1 MLFHPL
7 YNADGSLSVFRLIC
21 LTVTACCL
29 LSYPFVKNS
38 GQSSQSA
45 ASSQETASSKTSVLG
60 SFIESDEKKE
70 LKKLQKIRKDALVE
84 LKSGFDFLNS
94 CGNINAGFEGCSFK
108 FSEEV
113 LKFYDAK
120 VTTADDGFSIELK
133 AKKDMQKDEC
143 VQFSINSLGEFK
155 ALDKMNRATDKCT
168 PKDFVKK
175 NLSTIYRATDYIEGQ
190 AAPSGR
196 VPVVV
201 KTAQSSSK
209 QKDITSI
216 N

>member
-1 MLFHPL
+1 M
-7 YNADGSLSVFRLIC
+7 
-21 LTVTACCL
+21 
-29 LSYPFVKNS
+29 
-38 GQSSQSA
+38 
-45 ASSQETASSKTSVLG
+45 
-60 SFIESDEKKE
+60 
-70 LKKLQKIRKDALVE
+70 E

-133 AKKDMQKDEC
+133 AKKDIQKDEC
-143 VQFSINSLGEFK
+143 VQFSINSLGKFK

-190 AAPSGR
+190 AAHLQDTCRGQDR
-196 VPVVV
+196 TELI
-201 KTAQSSSK
+201 KAK
-209 QKDITSI
+209 GYYFDKLG
-216 N
+216 NYL